1 LKDRI
6 YLGFD
11 YGEKNIG
18 VAVGHSETGM
28 AQPLTCI
35 KVVRSEPAWQDIA
48 ELIEEWKPDTLVL
61 GLPLNMD
68 GSPSATGG
76 AARAFG
82 QRLHDRYN
90 LPVTM
95 VDERLTTNAAL
106 NSLTDAGVAS
116 KRQKQKKDMLA
127 AQIILQSFL
136 NDSLRSARDDER

>member
-1 LKDRI
+1 MKDKT

-18 VAVGHSETGM
+18 VAVGHSQTRL
-28 AQPLTCI
+28 AQPLTRI
-35 KVVRSEPAWQDIA
+35 QVIRGEPAWQDIA
-48 ELIEEWKPDTLVL
+48 GLIKEWKPDALIL

-68 GSPSATGG
+68 GSPSATGA

-95 VDERLTTNAAL
+95 VSRHNP
-106 NSLTDAGVAS
+106 
-116 KRQKQKKDMLA
+116 
-127 AQIILQSFL
+127 
-136 NDSLRSARDDER
+136 